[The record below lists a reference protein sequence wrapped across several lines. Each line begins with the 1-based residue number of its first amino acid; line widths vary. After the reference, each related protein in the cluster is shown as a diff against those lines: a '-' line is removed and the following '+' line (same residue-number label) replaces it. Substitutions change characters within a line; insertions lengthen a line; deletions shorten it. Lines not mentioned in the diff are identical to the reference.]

1 MITKNATGGDE
12 EEWRSAGLGLA
23 IYRIVLGIMWM
34 DLCLQKA
41 PWVFD
46 SEGNRYGWLYGWIWT

>member
-1 MITKNATGGDE
+1 MMNKSMMNRAVGGE
-12 EEWRSAGLGLA
+12 HSPGLGLA
-23 IYRIVLGIMWM
+23 LYRIVLGIMWL

-46 SEGNRYGWLYGWIWT
+46 SEGNRYGWLYG